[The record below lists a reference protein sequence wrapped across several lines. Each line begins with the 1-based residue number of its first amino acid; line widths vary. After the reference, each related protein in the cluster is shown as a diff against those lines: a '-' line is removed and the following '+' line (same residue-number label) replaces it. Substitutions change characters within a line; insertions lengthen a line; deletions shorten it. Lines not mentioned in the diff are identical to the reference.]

1 MEEEEYSTTIFLFC
15 IAFYLTI
22 GFLIV
27 FTDILNFPMKWY
39 HYIIMA
45 PMGIIGFLFQLY
57 PGQYIE
63 YKLKKWGL
71 HKDKANSVAFGSWY
85 GFLILWALI
94 ITISK

>member
-15 IAFYLTI
+15 IAAYLTI

-27 FTDILNFPMKWY
+27 FTDILNFSMKWY
-39 HYIIMA
+39 HYIIIA
-45 PMGIIGFLFQLY
+45 PLGIIGFLMQLY
-57 PGQYIE
+57 PAKYIE

-71 HKDKANSVAFGSWY
+71 HEDKANSVAAGSWY

-94 ITISK
+94 ITIRE